1 MFEEENGRKHPK
13 FSNLLFLSKIHIF
26 SRSFVR
32 QKNKVRLK
40 KLLVLFTQ
48 SKCSL
53 VAYQKEHGCLQGRC
67 VLWFYLMLCMAAG
80 NHPFKK
86 RNKTKQGHRI
96 PHLSRRDNGIL
107 FKDKEPQ
114 AHSWFC
120 WSRSLR
126 RILSTAGH
134 RSLNCRTTQ
143 GAEAGPALGPETPES
158 MKDAAVLLA
167 HRCRETPG
175 VC

>member
-86 RNKTKQGHRI
+86 KTKQ
-96 PHLSRRDNGIL
+96 S
-107 FKDKEPQ
+107 KDIAFPIFQEGTMASCSKTKNRKPTRG
-114 AHSWFC
+114 S
-120 WSRSLR
+120 
-126 RILSTAGH
+126 AGADH
-134 RSLNCRTTQ
+134 
-143 GAEAGPALGPETPES
+143 
-158 MKDAAVLLA
+158 
-167 HRCRETPG
+167 
-175 VC
+175 